1 MILISLFIT
10 GKRILFIYLCIPI
23 IENNTLKD
31 KLEEMDELKCYG
43 EKISYLESS
52 EFYIDCGLG
61 YDEETDEEF
70 SMPSSSDHG
79 VVFPHRYNKNEIKFP
94 KAYKDYLDNINI
106 QMSVEALGLDIE
118 KFWFYILY
126 TYDLSEQKTQN
137 ITPTKDSAKTQYRNF
152 IDALDSAFELDD
164 NKQFVLGSDGYAKL
178 KKEVV
183 IEIKI
188 DGKKQKAIINNK
200 HGLQMLSH
208 LMDVFLSDVEDGS
221 LFDTETRSARGMN
234 SYNESPTT
242 KNYLIITYFKTLFE
256 YLKKD
261 LRKGKTDLYNKNIL
275 IAEVLRF
282 MHLIE
287 EEQTNEDYIKN
298 TLKYYKNKTI
308 NSPIFCP
315 YY

>member
-1 MILISLFIT
+1 
-10 GKRILFIYLCIPI
+10 
-23 IENNTLKD
+23 
-31 KLEEMDELKCYG
+31 MDELKCYG

-52 EFYIDCGLG
+52 EFYIECGLG

-70 SMPSSSDHG
+70 SMPSAVDHG
-79 VVFPHRYNKNEIKFP
+79 VVFPQRYNKNEIKFP
-94 KAYKDYLDNINI
+94 KAYKDYLNNINI

-118 KFWFYILY
+118 KFWFFILY

-137 ITPTKDSAKTQYRNF
+137 ITPTYESAKTQYRNF
-152 IDALDSAFELDD
+152 IDTLDSAFELDD

-188 DGKKQKAIINNK
+188 DGKKQKAVINNK
-200 HGLQMLSH
+200 YGLQMLSYI
-208 LMDVFLSDVEDGS
+208 MDNFLTDVEDGS
-221 LFDTETRSARGMN
+221 PFDTETSCLWDKN
-234 SYNESPTT
+234 SYNESLTAR
-242 KNYLIITYFKTLFE
+242 NYLIITYFKTLFE

-261 LRKGKTDLYNKNIL
+261 LRKGKTDLFNKNVL
-275 IAEVLRF
+275 IVEVLRF